1 MIALPPST
9 VGAVQDTE
17 AEFTPATAD
26 TAVGALGATRIV
38 TADVA
43 MELGPSPL
51 ILLAVTAKV

>member
-1 MIALPPST
+1 